1 MAARSATRSTR
12 TPRIAPA
19 AAAPTAGSAPAAVPA
34 AAPLAAATAA
44 HNPFVEL
51 LRRYNRPEGAYL
63 FVIEVLGQKPDE
75 WQREVLLAVG
85 GGQRRISVRSGHGVG
100 KSTVAAWIMLWWLL
114 CKYTCKVVVTAPT
127 SAQLFD
133 ALFAE
138 VKRWIRELPQ
148 DWQSLVDV
156 KADRVE
162 LIAAPNECFI
172 SARTAR
178 AEAPEALQGVHAD
191 HVLLVADEASG
202 VPEAVFE
209 AAMGSMSGENA
220 TTILLGNPT
229 RTSGFFFDTHHKN
242 RAQWWTRRVSC
253 LDSKRVSADFVK
265 EVADTY
271 GEESNAY
278 RVRVLGEFPTAD
290 DDTIIPLHAVEA
302 AVGRD
307 IVPSSGWAWV
317 WGLDCARFGDDSTV
331 LTKMHGRV
339 VPEAPLKWVK
349 LDTMQVAGRV
359 KAEWDKTPPEQRP
372 IEINVDAIGIGAGVA
387 DRLRELGLPARA
399 INVSE
404 SPALKGEYRNLRTE
418 LWFKGRDWFAASD
431 CALPAGCEVLV
442 ADLVSVKYKIADS
455 SGVMLAEPKAETK
468 KRLRR
473 SPDYADSFLLCLAT
487 DAVSARYGTAGSS
500 RWNKPLRRGLPM
512 P

>member
-1 MAARSATRSTR
+1 MAPSS
-12 TPRIAPA
+12 PAPQ
-19 AAAPTAGSAPAAVPA
+19 
-34 AAPLAAATAA
+34 L
-44 HNPFVEL
+44 NPFVEA
-51 LRRYNRPEGAYL
+51 LRRYRNTDNGAYL
-63 FVIEVLGQKPDE
+63 FVVEVLGQTPDE
-75 WQREVLLAVG
+75 WQTEVLLAVSRG
-85 GGQRRISVRSGHGVG
+85 ERRVSVRSGHGVG
-100 KSTVAAWIMLWWLL
+100 KSTVAAWIMIWKLL
-114 CKYTCKVVVTAPT
+114 CFYTVKVVVTAPT

-138 VKRWIRELPQ
+138 VKRWIRELPEV
-148 DWQSLVDV
+148 WQSLVEV
-156 KADRVE
+156 KTDRIE
-162 LIAAPNECFI
+162 LKAAPNECFI

-191 HVLLVADEASG
+191 NVLLVVDEASG
-202 VPEAVFE
+202 VPEAVYE

-220 TTILLGNPT
+220 TTLLLGNPT

-242 RAQWWTRRVSC
+242 RDRWWTLKVSC
-253 LDSKRVSADFVK
+253 YDSKRVSPDFVR
-265 EVADTY
+265 EVAETY
-271 GEESNAY
+271 GEESNAF

-290 DDTIIPLHAVEA
+290 DDTIIPLHTAEA

-307 IVPSSGWAWV
+307 IQPDSGWSWV

-339 VPEAPLKWVK
+339 VPEIPQKWTK

-359 KAEWDKTPPEQRP
+359 KAEWDKTPPDARP

-387 DRLRELGLPARA
+387 DRLREMGLPARA

-404 SPALKGEYRNLRTE
+404 NPALQGEYKNLRTE
-418 LWFKGRDWFAASD
+418 LWFKGRDWFAAANCS
-431 CALPAGCEVLV
+431 LPKGCETLI
-442 ADLVSVKYKIADS
+442 ADLVSVKYKFVDS
-455 SGVMLAEPKAETK
+455 SGVIIAEPKAETK

-473 SPDYADSFLLCLAT
+473 SPDYGDSFLLCLAT
-487 DAVSARYGTAGSS
+487 DAFAARYGSAGGT
-500 RWNKPLRRGLPM
+500 RWNQPLRRGLPM